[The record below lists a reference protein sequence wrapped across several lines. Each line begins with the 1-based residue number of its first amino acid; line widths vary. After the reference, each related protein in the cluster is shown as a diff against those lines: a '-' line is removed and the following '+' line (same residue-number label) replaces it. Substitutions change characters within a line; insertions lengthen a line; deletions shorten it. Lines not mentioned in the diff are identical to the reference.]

1 MKLAI
6 YFASLLAVTGAVAI
20 RKRDGYC
27 LCQEDAE
34 TIVADFIGILDHQ
47 GSGLGD
53 ANATAQALLDDS
65 YQEISDS
72 ILSLEGLPVGQHNAS
87 FGMLADNGAFSS
99 VV

>member
-1 MKLAI
+1 MIFFIYLISLISVTAAI
-6 YFASLLAVTGAVAI
+6 AI
-20 RKRDGYC
+20 PKRDRHC

-53 ANATAQALLDDS
+53 ANTTAQALLDDS

-72 ILSLEGLPVGQHNAS
+72 ILSLEGLPVRQHNPFRS
-87 FGMLADNGAFSS
+87 LTADNSASSS